1 MPDLT
6 LISAIAH
13 ELSLRSQQVFNTA
26 DLLDQGNTVPFIARY
41 RKEAT
46 AGLDEE
52 QIRQVQARL
61 SYLRNLAAR
70 KETVLRTIEEQ
81 GKLTPEL
88 KAAITG
94 ATTLQEVE
102 DLYLPFK
109 PKRRTRAMIAREKG
123 LQPLA
128 DLLLAQELTSGT
140 LEEQASPFLSEE
152 VPTMDDALGGARDIV
167 AEIVAEDADV
177 RGTLRR
183 LVLER
188 GMISVSLADET
199 SDPEN
204 KYPLYHDFQEPLRQV
219 PPHRLLAVNRGE
231 QDEALRVRV
240 EISDDEALYHL
251 QACYVRNPE
260 SISWPQVQEALEDSY
275 ERLLRPSIEREI
287 RRQLTEQAQEHSIKV
302 FATNLRHLL
311 LQPPQRGARILGI
324 DPGYRTGCKVAVI
337 DETGKLLED
346 ATIYPHEPQR
356 QWDEAL
362 YTLSRLVAAHGV
374 QVVAIGNGTASRET
388 EKLVAEL
395 ISTGVDLSYAIVSE
409 AGASVYSASRLA
421 REEFPD
427 LDVSMR
433 GAVSIARRLQDPLA
447 ELVKIDPRSIGVG
460 LYQHDV
466 DQKALGEALDAVV
479 ESVVNYVGVDVNT
492 ASVALLQHIA
502 GLNARAAR
510 ALVERREEQGAFV
523 SRDELLQVQGLGPKS
538 FQQAAGFLRIPKA
551 SNPLDRTAIHP
562 ESYRVVERLFT
573 LIGLRGDEAD
583 LAEQVRAFRSE
594 SRLEDLAA
602 VLDVGPLTLAD
613 ILDDLVRPGRDPR
626 DDLAG
631 PVLRRDVLSIDDLRE
646 GMVLTGTVRNVVDF
660 GAFVDIGVKQD
671 GLVHVS
677 EMADKYV
684 RDPYA
689 VVSVG
694 DIVKVRVINVDRE
707 RGRIG
712 LSLKTAPA
720 ESQSPPRPQAA
731 EGRSVG

>member
-1 MPDLT
+1 MLDPII
-6 LISAIAH
+6 ISAIAQ
-13 ELSLRSQQVFNTA
+13 ELGLRPHQVFNTA

-70 KETVLRTIEEQ
+70 KETVLRTIEQQ

-88 KAAITG
+88 EAAI
-94 ATTLQEVE
+94 AEAATLQEVE

-109 PKRRTRAMIAREKG
+109 PKRRTRAMVARQKG

-128 DLLLAQELTSGT
+128 DLLLAQEVTSGT
-140 LEEQASPFLSEE
+140 LEAQVSPFLSPE
-152 VPTMDDALGGARDIV
+152 VPTIDDALAGARDIV
-167 AEIVAEDADV
+167 AETVAEDAEM

-183 LVLER
+183 LVIER
-188 GMISVSLADET
+188 GILSVALADET
-199 SDPEN
+199 SDPNN
-204 KYPLYHDFQEPLRQV
+204 KYLPYHDFEEPLRQV
-219 PPHRLLAVNRGE
+219 PPHRLLAINRGE
-231 QDEALRVRV
+231 KDGVLRVRV
-240 EISDDEALYHL
+240 ELSEDEALYHL
-251 QACYVRNPE
+251 QARYLRNPE
-260 SISWPQVQEALEDSY
+260 SIFRPQLQQALADGY
-275 ERLLRPSIEREI
+275 ERLLGPSIEREI
-287 RRQLTEQAQEHSIKV
+287 RRERTAQAQEHAIKV

-311 LQPPQRGARILGI
+311 LQPPSRGVRILGI
-324 DPGYRTGCKVAVI
+324 DPGYRTGCKAAAI
-337 DETGKLLED
+337 DETGKLLGY

-362 YTLSRLVAAHGV
+362 QTLSRLIAAHGV
-374 QVVAIGNGTASRET
+374 QVIAIGNGTASRET
-388 EKLVAEL
+388 EQLVAEL
-395 ISTGVDLSYAIVSE
+395 IASGVDVSYAMVSE
-409 AGASVYSASRLA
+409 AGASVYSASTLA

-433 GAVSIARRLQDPLA
+433 GAISIARRLQDPLA

-466 DQKALGEALDAVV
+466 DQRALSEALDAIV
-479 ESVVNYVGVDVNT
+479 ESVVNYVGVDANT
-492 ASVALLQHIA
+492 ASVALLQHVA

-510 ALVERREEQGAFV
+510 ALVERREKQGPFS
-523 SRDELLQVQGLGPKS
+523 SRDELLQVEGFGRKS
-538 FQQAAGFLRIPKA
+538 FQQAAGFLRIPSA

-562 ESYRVVERLFT
+562 ESYHVVQRLFALMGVQGGET
-573 LIGLRGDEAD
+573 DLDE
-583 LAEQVRAFRSE
+583 RARVFRSQN
-594 SRLEDLAA
+594 RVEDLAV
-602 VLDVGPLTLAD
+602 VLEVGSLTLGD
-613 ILDDLVRPGRDPR
+613 ILDDLVQPGRDPR

-631 PVLRRDVLSIDDLRE
+631 PVFRRDVLSIDDLRE

-677 EMADKYV
+677 EMAEKFV

-689 VVSVG
+689 LISVG
-694 DIVKVRVINVDRE
+694 DIVKVRVISVDRE

-712 LSLKTAPA
+712 LSLKMVGAASPSTPA
-720 ESQSPPRPQAA
+720 EGADSS
-731 EGRSVG
+731 